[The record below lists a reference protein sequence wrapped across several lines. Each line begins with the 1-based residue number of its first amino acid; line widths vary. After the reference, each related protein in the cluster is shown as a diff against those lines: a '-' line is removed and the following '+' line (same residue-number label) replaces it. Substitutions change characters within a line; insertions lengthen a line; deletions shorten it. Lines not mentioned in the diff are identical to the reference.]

1 MIHVLK
7 MDTMVNIHR
16 DVIHWWYVC
25 RETVTV
31 FGSHAGIE
39 NRKLLGACK
48 RRDMGEYHGRMV
60 KRTRSNRGPRDFS
73 HHGQKPRTKFFDH
86 GSV

>member
-7 MDTMVNIHR
+7 TDMMVNIHG

-39 NRKLLGACK
+39 NRKLLGVC
-48 RRDMGEYHGRMV
+48 E
-60 KRTRSNRGPRDFS
+60 
-73 HHGQKPRTKFFDH
+73 
-86 GSV
+86 

>member
-1 MIHVLK
+1 MINNGEVKALEDGRKVLRQQGAPSLSVFLGAVIGAHCDCLIHVLK
-7 MDTMVNIHR
+7 TDTMVNIYG

-39 NRKLLGACK
+39 NRKLLGVC
-48 RRDMGEYHGRMV
+48 E
-60 KRTRSNRGPRDFS
+60 
-73 HHGQKPRTKFFDH
+73 
-86 GSV
+86 